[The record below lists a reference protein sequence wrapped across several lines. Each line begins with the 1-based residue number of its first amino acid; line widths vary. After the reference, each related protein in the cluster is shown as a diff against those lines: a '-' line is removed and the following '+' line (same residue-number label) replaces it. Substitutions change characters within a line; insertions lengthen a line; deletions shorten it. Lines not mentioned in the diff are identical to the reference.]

1 MYRTCLFCNRPLG
14 ANESFETFP
23 VGKRLAFD
31 AAQGRLW
38 VVCRAC
44 ERWNLSP
51 LDERWEAI
59 EEMER
64 RFRDTRLRVST
75 GEIGLARL
83 REGTELVR
91 IGSPLRPEMAAWRY
105 GDQFGRRRMRAI
117 TRVGAGFGAAGLVVM
132 GGTAWLGL
140 GFFYLFGQ
148 AALERALKGNP
159 EAVVARLETD
169 DGTRE
174 VRRRNLEHV
183 ALTPSSD
190 GRWRLL
196 VGPRSELLRF
206 EGADAVRASARILPA
221 MNRFGGRRRH
231 VRDAVGLLEEAGGPE
246 RCFLA
251 ISRMGESRSFR
262 LHHLTAPVRLA
273 LEMAAH
279 EETERAAME
288 GDLRALEHQWREAE
302 ELAAI
307 ADGLVPVRIEA
318 RLEEMRGR
326 GSTPAANRPSSR
338 PDRQ

>member
-23 VGKRLAFD
+23 IGKRLAFD
-31 AAQGRLW
+31 AARGRLW

-51 LDERWEAI
+51 LEERWEAI

-117 TRVGAGFGAAGLVVM
+117 AGVGTGFATAGLVVM
-132 GGTAWLGL
+132 GGLAWLGL
-140 GFFYLFGQ
+140 GFFCLFGDDLLEQ
-148 AALERALKGNP
+148 AMYGSP
-159 EAVVARLETD
+159 DAVVARLATD
-169 DGTRE
+169 EGTRE
-174 VRRRNLEHV
+174 VRRRDLRHV
-183 ALTPSSD
+183 ALTPSYD

-196 VGPRSELLRF
+196 VGLRRELLRF
-206 EGADAVRASARILPA
+206 EGADAVSASARILPA
-221 MNRFGGRRRH
+221 MNRFGGRQRH
-231 VRDAVGLLEEAGGPE
+231 VRDAVGLLEDAGGPE

-251 ISRMGESRSFR
+251 VSRMGEHRSVPLR
-262 LHHLTAPVRLA
+262 RLTAPVRLA

-307 ADGLVPVRIEA
+307 ADRLIPPRIDQ

-326 GSTPAANRPSSR
+326 GPS
-338 PDRQ
+338 